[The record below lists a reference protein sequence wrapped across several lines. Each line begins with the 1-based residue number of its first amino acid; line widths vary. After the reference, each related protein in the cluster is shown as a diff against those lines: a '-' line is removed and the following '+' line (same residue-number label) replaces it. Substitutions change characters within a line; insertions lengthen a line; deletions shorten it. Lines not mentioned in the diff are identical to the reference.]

1 MRVQARRKRRKDLK
15 RGVVVF
21 DDSKARVVAVVRAD
35 APRDEHGRGSRSPP
49 LAFGF
54 VSEHPEL
61 VGVPMPKH
69 LVFES
74 K

>member
-1 MRVQARRKRRKDLK
+1 
-15 RGVVVF
+15 
-21 DDSKARVVAVVRAD
+21 
-35 APRDEHGRGSRSPP
+35 